1 MVRKQF
7 PEVDCPRGS
16 PRGRSSYGTVADA
29 APRSVRLFEVNIDN
43 GGYDDGG
50 AYWGRKSGL
59 RMLYCATDG
68 GGYRAFTCSRS
79 RYLAAEDL
87 GIPDQLLKVSV
98 RPWRN
103 LPNARHIDAI
113 MLHMLNHPK
122 KWAAAWGAARGAA
135 RGAAWGA
142 ARGAAWD
149 AARDAAR
156 GAARGATRNA
166 AWGARVATRGAA
178 TVAARAAVWDA
189 ARDAAWGAYLALI
202 AWDDAGELLD
212 ADMDLMKFLVE
223 VQDPRAVLLMPARI
237 AMQEDA

>member
-1 MVRKQF
+1 MTMVRKQF

-113 MLHMLNHPK
+113 LLHISNHPG
-122 KWAAAWGAARGAA
+122 KWDVAWDEVLTAVRGAA
-135 RGAAWGA
+135 RGAAQAA
-142 ARGAAWD
+142 ARGAS
-149 AARDAAR
+149 R
-156 GAARGATRNA
+156 GAAWEA
-166 AWGARVATRGAA
+166 AWGAVWQRVAQTETQA
-178 TVAARAAVWDA
+178 
-189 ARDAAWGAYLALI
+189 AAWCACAALV
-202 AWDDAGELLD
+202 AWDDAGELMD
-212 ADMDLMKFLVE
+212 ADMGLMKFLVE
-223 VQDPRAVLLMPARI
+223 VQDPRAVLLIPARI

>member
-1 MVRKQF
+1 MN
-7 PEVDCPRGS
+7 DWS
-16 PRGRSSYGTVADA
+16 
-29 APRSVRLFEVNIDN
+29 
-43 GGYDDGG
+43 
-50 AYWGRKSGL
+50 
-59 RMLYCATDG
+59 
-68 GGYRAFTCSRS
+68 
-79 RYLAAEDL
+79 
-87 GIPDQLLKVSV
+87 
-98 RPWRN
+98 N

-149 AARDAAR
+149 AAR
-156 GAARGATRNA
+156 GAARGA

-189 ARDAAWGAYLALI
+189 ARDAAWGACLALI
-202 AWDDAGELLD
+202 AWDDAGELMD
-212 ADMDLMKFLVE
+212 ADMGLMKFLVE